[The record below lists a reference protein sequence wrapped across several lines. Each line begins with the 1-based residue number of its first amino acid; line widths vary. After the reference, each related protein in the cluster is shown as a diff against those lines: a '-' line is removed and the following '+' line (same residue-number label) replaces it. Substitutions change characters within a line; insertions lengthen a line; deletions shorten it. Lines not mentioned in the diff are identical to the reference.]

1 MPPKGQRRTNASAGL
16 LADKKERARTF
27 TKRLPSLVGKCS
39 MLSRLTGARIV
50 VMVHKKGE
58 ENRPSSFVWYS
69 SKCKGNNFMKQC
81 DKMAERACRPD
92 TKIQGCT
99 NADYDTVFHKPAG
112 GRWENIDTLPTSW
125 ALSPPRNAALK
136 QLLDERRPVDLPSL
150 SMFSGGFYHPA
161 VRERREVRDHGMF
174 ASSSSSPLGGDYGLE
189 IVPGPDDAAAEQQ
202 QLPPPPTPTP
212 TARRFQRRD
221 RPTPLEQDWAS
232 LLSRVDHTME
242 RAPGGLNARDWT
254 SAAPMPDRFHGR
266 NHLWHTI
273 KTRLWQE

>member
-39 MLSRLTGARIV
+39 MLSRLTGARIM

-58 ENRPSSFVWYS
+58 EKRPASFVWYA

-92 TKIQGCT
+92 TKVQGCT

-112 GRWENIDTLPTSW
+112 GRWENIDNLPTSW

-136 QLLDERRPVDLPSL
+136 ELLNERRPIDLPSL
-150 SMFSGGFYHPA
+150 SMFGSRFYHPA
-161 VRERREVRDHGMF
+161 AHERRDVADTAMF
-174 ASSSSSPLGGDYGLE
+174 DLE
-189 IVPGPDDAAAEQQ
+189 IVPAPGSAPSPA
-202 QLPPPPTPTP
+202 P
-212 TARRFQRRD
+212 ARTRAQPRLG
-221 RPTPLEQDWAS
+221 RPTPEESHWANV
-232 LLSRVDHTME
+232 LSRADWNLANMRSVA
-242 RAPGGLNARDWT
+242 RRDWT
-254 SAAPMPDRFHGR
+254 SAVAVPDVYNRR
-266 NHLWHTI
+266 AHLWHTLR
-273 KTRLWQE
+273 KRLWSE